1 MKICVHFL
9 CLSDV
14 LGCGKL
20 QIKVVVEIKT
30 CFIKNKFFL
39 EGHANF
45 WGGEKNNRRGERNN
59 YPLTHF
65 LWYDIIIK

>member
-14 LGCGKL
+14 LDCGKL

-30 CFIKNKFFL
+30 CFIKNKFFWKVMPI
-39 EGHANF
+39 F
-45 WGGEKNNRRGERNN
+45 EK
-59 YPLTHF
+59 
-65 LWYDIIIK
+65 KK